1 VLSFGQV
8 GAMLMPLIYSGLL
21 SLTGS
26 YGLGFIVCA
35 VPPLLVGFDLLRI
48 GRGKKGETETVRLPP
63 H

>member
-1 VLSFGQV
+1 LGQI
-8 GAMLMPLIYSGLL
+8 GAMLMPLLFSGLL

-35 VPPLLVGFDLLRI
+35 VPALLVGFDLLRM
-48 GRGKKGETETVRLPP
+48 GRGQAGKNEKDPDELPL